1 MLDVRKPAGRC
12 FFLLGWALR
21 DCKRIDYPIHR
32 MKPADL
38 QSTAYHEA
46 GHTIVA
52 LYYGCKVDEVRLHNP
67 LEGVAYT
74 GGHSMG
80 WFMDETFPAE
90 GEMLDLMYKDIE
102 RECHI
107 LLAGYLAEAILLRSF
122 AMGQRKK

>member
-1 MLDVRKPAGRC
+1 MLDVREPAGRC

-21 DCKRIDYPIHR
+21 NCKRIDYPIHR
-32 MKPADL
+32 MKPTDL

-52 LYYGCKVDEVRLHNP
+52 LYYGCNVDEVRLHNP
-67 LEGVAYT
+67 LEGIAYT

-90 GEMLDLMYKDIE
+90 GEMLDHPNFAAMSDATSPVPE
-102 RECHI
+102 HTSRT
-107 LLAGYLAEAILLRSF
+107 EACGDTLN
-122 AMGQRKK
+122 